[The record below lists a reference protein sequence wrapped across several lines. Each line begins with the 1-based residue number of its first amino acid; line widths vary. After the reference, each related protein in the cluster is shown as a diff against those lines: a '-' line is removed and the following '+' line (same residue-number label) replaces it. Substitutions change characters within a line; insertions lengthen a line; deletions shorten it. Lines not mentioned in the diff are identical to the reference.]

1 MIDLRTI
8 DSIFPPGTPVCVGET
23 VPRRNRDTRTEVVGV
38 VESWESLPTGSW
50 FAQGKGDKLWL
61 PRLKLR
67 KHDGELTL
75 IVVDDATQI
84 ARLVPSQ
91 AN

>member
-1 MIDLRTI
+1 MIDLRAI
-8 DSIFPPGTPVCVGET
+8 ESMFPPGTPVCVGET
-23 VPRRNRDTRTEVVGV
+23 VRRRNRDTHSEVVGV
-38 VESWESLPTGSW
+38 VESWEVCPTGSW
-50 FAQGKGDKLWL
+50 FAWGKRDKLWL

-67 KHDGELTL
+67 KQDGELTL

-84 ARLVPSQ
+84 ARLEPSK